1 MWSHL
6 NEAKGRTTNKLP
18 VKRYYR
24 VVALIAFHAFLDIL
38 SLIIFSMARNVLNSS
53 AELSFFLQ
61 YSSTT
66 VVAIHVGIYPFVY
79 CGIRDLKFH
88 DQLKERS
95 KSKSSKVS
103 SQKKET
109 KSVEMNKP
117 IENGDATAAVQG

>member
-1 MWSHL
+1 M
-6 NEAKGRTTNKLP
+6 
-18 VKRYYR
+18 
-24 VVALIAFHAFLDIL
+24 VALIAFHAFLDIL

-53 AELSFFLQ
+53 SELSFFLQ